1 MGKLQKY
8 AIFSFKILVTLSVYG
23 CKCVRAC
30 VRACVHVC
38 DLNAEASFEGCFPG
52 QALSLVPFETR
63 SLIDLVLTREA
74 RLAG

>member
-8 AIFSFKILVTLSVYG
+8 AIFSFKILVTLSVYV
-23 CKCVRAC
+23 CKCVHAY
-30 VRACVHVC
+30 VHVC